1 MTLYGRTGNGDGGS
15 SVEVAT
21 SSEGV
26 RSRLQPIKGELRE
39 IPSLLRQLGNETTRF
54 FDQKLA
60 LAKVEI
66 KQEIRG
72 YLRDSVIAGIGIVL
86 GVLGLMALNMALGC
100 LLARLFPFSLPVAF
114 GLGFL
119 CMTILNGIGCAVL
132 LMMFRNRVRTRHI
145 MPERTVNE
153 LKRDKQWL
161 QNEVM

>member
-1 MTLYGRTGNGDGGS
+1 MTPYGRTGNGDGGS
-15 SVEVAT
+15 TAQTET
-21 SSEGV
+21 YTEGV

-39 IPSLLRQLGNETTRF
+39 IPSLLRQLGNETTRL

-72 YLRDSVIAGIGIVL
+72 YLRDSMVAGIGIVF

-119 CMTILNGIGCAVL
+119 CMTIINGVGCAVL
-132 LMMFRNRVRTRHI
+132 LMMFRNRIRTRHI
-145 MPERTVNE
+145 VPERTVND